1 MKRDAQLV
9 VSSLDHNQM
18 AELYVVRAELEGL
31 AAKLAAKHATDEEK
45 GFYKTWLITIE
56 R

>member
-1 MKRDAQLV
+1 
-9 VSSLDHNQM
+9 M

-31 AAKLAAKHATDEEK
+31 AAKLAANTPRMRKKE
-45 GFYKTWLITIE
+45 FYKIWLTTIE